1 MISEN
6 YEEFCEWIKSSK
18 RDDNISRAT
27 PSFAEG
33 KIYLNCPDCEHPCRV
48 YKNSVG
54 WNTGEM
60 NRHLRAGNN
69 CGSKTTSSELISMD
83 SSDILTVSLVLYIIP
98 HAKCTNATPGVE
110 PVAFYCL

>member
-1 MISEN
+1 MMISEN
-6 YEEFCEWIKSSK
+6 YEEFFEWIKSSK

-27 PSFAEG
+27 PSFSEG

-69 CGSKTTSSELISMD
+69 CGSKTTSSELVSMD
-83 SSDILTVSLVLYIIP
+83 SSDIVTVSLTLLIIP
-98 HAKCTNATPGVE
+98 HTK
-110 PVAFYCL
+110 YS